1 MKASTFG
8 FDPSPT
14 MKKKLGVNFQR
25 LAQAVNV
32 ESPGKCNIVMVFK
45 ED

>member
-1 MKASTFG
+1 
-8 FDPSPT
+8 
-14 MKKKLGVNFQR
+14 MKKKLGFNFQR

-32 ESPGKCNIVMVFK
+32 ESPGKCNVMVFK